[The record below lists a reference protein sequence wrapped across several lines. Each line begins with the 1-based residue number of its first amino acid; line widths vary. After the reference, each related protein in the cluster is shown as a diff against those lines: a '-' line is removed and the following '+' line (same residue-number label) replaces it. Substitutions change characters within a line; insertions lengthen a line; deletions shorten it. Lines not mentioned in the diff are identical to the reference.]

1 MDSFNKSSTNILFN
15 EANIDFLSKH
25 NKIFVD
31 SFKTCCDSFSIET
44 NNLVES
50 LKTLGVLNTFTELF

>member
-50 LKTLGVLNTFTELF
+50 LKKLWVS